1 MLKALKTKG
10 FVGMLPQKIFKQL
23 RSRTCYFLR
32 LVFMELRAGTVGIR
46 VPSLPIFLTFST
58 TQNLKRR
65 WNGFQMALGAKRQEL
80 KTKQKRRVKS
90 FLFLFCQT
98 MVFRT
103 YFVYNFIHSLINS
116 KSNELRQSLCWLLF
130 RPAIHPVSRGHTPA
144 WPAIC

>member
-32 LVFMELRAGTVGIR
+32 LVFMELRAGTVGVR

-80 KTKQKRRVKS
+80 RTKQKRQVKS

-98 MVFRT
+98 MIFRT
-103 YFVYNFIHSLINS
+103 YFVYNFIHSLRNS
-116 KSNELRQSLCWLLF
+116 KSNELRQSLFWLLF

>member
-80 KTKQKRRVKS
+80 KTKQKRQVKS

>member
-32 LVFMELRAGTVGIR
+32 LVFMELRAGTVGVR

-130 RPAIHPVSRGHTPA
+130 RPSIHPDSRGHTPA

>member
-32 LVFMELRAGTVGIR
+32 LVFMELRAGTAGVR
-46 VPSLPIFLTFST
+46 VPSLPIFLTVST

-65 WNGFQMALGAKRQEL
+65 WNGFQMALGAKRQEH
-80 KTKQKRRVKS
+80 KTKQKRQVKS

-130 RPAIHPVSRGHTPA
+130 RPAIHPVFRGHTPA